1 MRIDEFVP
9 QTFRAT
15 SSAVTPGATPQDVF
29 TISGNSTTNVYVQ
42 KMGISTT
49 QTTAGINAWFVAKRS
64 TANTGGT
71 SASVTVVPLNANYS
85 AHATVLQ
92 YTANPTAGTL
102 IGNLWGGFVE
112 APAPA
117 TAGIGNLIV
126 EVDFQSMLGQPLALL
141 STADVLAWNFNGAA
155 LPTGL
160 SVIAYVQWVEY
171 SKT

>member
-15 SSAVTPGATPQDVF
+15 SGAFTPGATPQDVF
-29 TISGNSTTNVYVQ
+29 TITGNSTTNVYVQ

-49 QTTAGINAWFVAKRS
+49 QTTAGLNAWYVAKRS
-64 TANTGGT
+64 TANSGGT
-71 SASVTVVPLNANYS
+71 SSAATVVPLNANYS
-85 AHATVLQ
+85 AHATVLE
-92 YTANPTAGTL
+92 YTGNPTAGTL
-102 IGNLWGGFVE
+102 IGNVWGAWVDS
-112 APAPA
+112 PAVA
-117 TAGIGNLIV
+117 AAGVGNVIV

-155 LPTGL
+155 LPGGL